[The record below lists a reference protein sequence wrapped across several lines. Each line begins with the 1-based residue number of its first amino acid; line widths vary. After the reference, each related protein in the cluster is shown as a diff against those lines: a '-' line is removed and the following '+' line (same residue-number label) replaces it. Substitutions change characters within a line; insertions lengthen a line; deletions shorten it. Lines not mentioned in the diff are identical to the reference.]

1 MLSWQNIYLQV
12 DNHRHASGAADQFIG
27 SKSFPGSKIT
37 ASEFEGGQKSTMDM
51 GIWNLILPKNWRNV
65 APENGPTIHF

>member
-37 ASEFEGGQKSTMDM
+37 AFKFEGGQKSTMDHGYGNLKTMDM
-51 GIWNLILPKNWRNV
+51 GIWKLTLPKL
-65 APENGPTIHF
+65 T

>member
-37 ASEFEGGQKSTMDM
+37 AFKFEGGQNSTMEPW
-51 GIWNLILPKNWRNV
+51 IWESENLPSPN
-65 APENGPTIHF
+65 